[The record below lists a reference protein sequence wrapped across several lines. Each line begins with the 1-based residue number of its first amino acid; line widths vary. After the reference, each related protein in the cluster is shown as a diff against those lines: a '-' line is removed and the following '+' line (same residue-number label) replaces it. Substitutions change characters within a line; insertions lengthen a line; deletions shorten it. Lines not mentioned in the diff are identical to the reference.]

1 MIRTFAHDQGDR
13 ARTFP
18 KVLTDPGLTL
28 YPFYPW
34 AQAGTTTNAR
44 TRTRAGRAIGQPS
57 RCHLGPQPAPLKFP
71 AFGSDFKVAPG
82 TLPPTRIRPRNQGA
96 GGERP
101 EPDDLVAC
109 DRLRDCLKLE
119 QQMESLSVRFT
130 ASAPR
135 LLFGP
140 DLTQSLRNK
149 PIPWIQRDED
159 SLPGRNHLAGQ
170 GFQVGSRGTPARCR
184 CGSPLT
190 PVRQPGCGSIARATG
205 GGNGRSGWS
214 ESRGPG

>member
-1 MIRTFAHDQGDR
+1 M
-13 ARTFP
+13 
-18 KVLTDPGLTL
+18 PGREL
-28 YPFYPW
+28 
-34 AQAGTTTNAR
+34 G
-44 TRTRAGRAIGQPS
+44 AGRAIGKPS
-57 RCHLGPQPAPLKFP
+57 RCHLGPQPTPLKFP
-71 AFGSDFKVAPG
+71 AFGSGFKVAPL
-82 TLPPTRIRPRNQGA
+82 TLPPARIRPRDRGA
-96 GGERP
+96 EGERP

-109 DRLRDCLKLE
+109 DRQRDCLKLE
-119 QQMESLSVRFT
+119 QQTETLSVRFT

-149 PIPWIQRDED
+149 PQPWIVRDGD
-159 SLPGRNHLAGQ
+159 SLPGRNHPADPA
-170 GFQVGSRGTPARCR
+170 FRVGSSGTPARCR
-184 CGSPLT
+184 CGSSLT